1 MSPIKR
7 ISIMLYVLEF
17 LKCQLNYDMSS
28 LVRLKDLRG
37 IKIEGREH
45 VVQKHSHVFHEQQ
58 LTAQIRSVEQE
69 SRWERLGQVVAIFV
83 IIFVRLVDFL
93 EEYMCNFVIKDLL
106 SFKSVNKKIVYIKT
120 PIKKRKLSLLL
131 GS

>member
-1 MSPIKR
+1 M
-7 ISIMLYVLEF
+7 
-17 LKCQLNYDMSS
+17 
-28 LVRLKDLRG
+28 
-37 IKIEGREH
+37 
-45 VVQKHSHVFHEQQ
+45 
-58 LTAQIRSVEQE
+58 
-69 SRWERLGQVVAIFV
+69 VAIFV